1 MRRNFGGPV
10 DPPNPE
16 QFCGIYFGGS
26 KEKFNSAGIYFG
38 GSGKKLYLAGINFG
52 GFPEEFIFLK
62 RRLIKKR
69 NKVLSMARKKLPCS
83 SFFTRN
89 GV

>member
-1 MRRNFGGPV
+1 MRRNFGGSV

-16 QFCGIYFGGS
+16 QFCGIYFEGS

-62 RRLIKKR
+62 RRLIKK
-69 NKVLSMARKKLPCS
+69 KKQSTL
-83 SFFTRN
+83 N
-89 GV
+89 GKKKTLM